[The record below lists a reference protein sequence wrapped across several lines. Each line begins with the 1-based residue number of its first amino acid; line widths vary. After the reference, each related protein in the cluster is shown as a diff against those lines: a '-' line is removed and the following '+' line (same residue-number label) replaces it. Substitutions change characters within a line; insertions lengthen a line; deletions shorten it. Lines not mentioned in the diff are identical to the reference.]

1 MGDVENLI
9 ARIQEGDT
17 SAFEELVA
25 IYKDKVYS
33 LALTLAGNRA
43 DAEDLTQEIFLRI
56 YTSLRDFARGK
67 GSFDA
72 WVHRVGVNLWIDSWR
87 RRKKLQTFSIDGAT
101 SSEDEGAVWELPSE
115 EEDIQEK
122 MDKKEFW
129 QAVWR
134 AMGELPE
141 NYRLALKLRAIDQL
155 SYKEIATTL
164 GESEAAVKSRLNRSR
179 QLLKDK
185 LRRDGSLP

>member
-1 MGDVENLI
+1 MGDAESLI

-17 SAFEELVA
+17 SAFEELVV

-56 YTSLRDFARGK
+56 YTSLPDFARGK

-72 WVHRVGVNLWIDSWR
+72 WVHRIGVNLWIDSWR
-87 RRKKLQTFSIDGAT
+87 RRKKLQTFSIDGAST
-101 SSEDEGAVWELPSE
+101 SEEEGTGWELPSA
-115 EEDIQEK
+115 EEDVQEK
-122 MDKKEFW
+122 IDKKEFW
-129 QAVWR
+129 QAVWK

-141 NYRLALKLRAIDQL
+141 NYRLALKLRAIDEL
-155 SYKEIATTL
+155 SYKEIAATL
-164 GESEAAVKSRLNRSR
+164 GESEAAVKSRLNRCR
-179 QLLKDK
+179 QLLKEK
-185 LRRDGSLP
+185 LRRDGFLP

>member
-33 LALTLAGNRA
+33 LAFTLAGNRA

-56 YTSLRDFARGK
+56 YTSLSDFARGK

-87 RRKKLQTFSIDGAT
+87 RRKKLQIFSIDGA
-101 SSEDEGAVWELPSE
+101 SASDDEGAGWELPSV

-122 MDKKEFW
+122 IDKKEFW
-129 QAVWR
+129 QAVWK

-141 NYRLALKLRAIDQL
+141 NYRVALKLRAIDQL
-155 SYKEIATTL
+155 SYKEIAATL

-185 LRRDGSLP
+185 LRRDGFLP

>member
-1 MGDVENLI
+1 MSDAESLI
-9 ARIQEGDT
+9 ARMREGDT

-25 IYKDKVYS
+25 IYKEKVYS

-56 YTSLRDFARGK
+56 YTSLPDFAKGK

-87 RRKKLQTFSIDGAT
+87 RRKRWQTFSIDGARAGN
-101 SSEDEGAVWELPSE
+101 EEGTGWELPSA
-115 EEDIQEK
+115 EEDVQEK
-122 MDKKEFW
+122 IDRKEFW
-129 QAVWR
+129 QAVWK

-141 NYRLALKLRAIDQL
+141 NYRLTLKLRAIDEL
-155 SYKEIATTL
+155 SYKEIAATL
-164 GESEAAVKSRLNRSR
+164 GESEAAVKSRLNRCR
-179 QLLKDK
+179 QLLKDR
-185 LRRDGSLP
+185 LRRDGFLP